1 MRQQSSRLVL
11 SGVVLAF
18 GCSGH
23 PLQPTSSASK
33 LAFTVQPASSA
44 AGAVMA
50 TAVQVTV
57 EDASGNAVPGYSG
70 SVKLSLPFTT
80 SYGDSLSGTTTVAA
94 AGGVASFPNLRLNVG
109 GAGYVLRASTTGL
122 ADATSTAFDVSCTT
136 NCWTV
141 GADMPTVRAD
151 LGVAVVNGVLYA
163 IGGYKGADALKTVEA
178 YDSATDSW
186 VAKADMPTAR
196 CGFGVAVVNG
206 VLYAI
211 GGFAPY
217 VGPMGTVEAYNPA
230 TDSWTTKA
238 SMPTPREFLAVGV
251 VNGVIYA
258 VGGYQLIAGGQMA
271 TDVVEAYDPV
281 SDTWTGKHAMPTPRG
296 MLGVGVVNG
305 IVYAIGGSAPATV
318 TEAYDPVANTWTTK
332 APMPTVRS
340 GLGVAVVNGLIYA
353 VGGVYSPGSTD
364 GFMNA
369 VQAYDPATNTWTGR
383 APLPNAGTEL
393 AVGVRNNT
401 LYVVGGFAMFGPQT
415 YGQVG
420 TTEAYLP

>member
-1 MRQQSSRLVL
+1 MRQQSSRFVL
-11 SGVVLAF
+11 SSVVLAF
-18 GCSGH
+18 GCSGQ
-23 PLQPTSSASK
+23 PLQPTSSASR
-33 LAFTVQPASSA
+33 LAFTVQPVSSA
-44 AGAVMA
+44 AGAVMT

-122 ADATSTAFDVSCTT
+122 ADATSTAFDVTCTT

-151 LGVAVVNGVLYA
+151 LGVAVANGVLYA
-163 IGGYKGADALKTVEA
+163 IGGYKGVDALKVVEA

-186 VAKADMPTAR
+186 TAKADMPTAR

-206 VLYAI
+206 VIYAI
-211 GGFAPY
+211 GGGAPY
-217 VGPMGTVEAYNPA
+217 MPALGTVEAYDPA

-238 SMPTPREFLAVGV
+238 SMPTPRAFLAVGV
-251 VNGVIYA
+251 SNGIIYA
-258 VGGYQLIAGGQMA
+258 VGGYLASAQTA

-281 SDTWTGKHAMPTPRG
+281 SDTWTRKPAMPTPRG

-305 IVYAIGGSAPATV
+305 ILYAIGGSAPATV

-340 GLGVAVVNGLIYA
+340 GLGVGVVNGLIYA
-353 VGGVYSPGSTD
+353 VGGVYSPGSST

-369 VQAYDPATNTWTGR
+369 VQAYDPTTNTWTGR

-393 AVGVRNNT
+393 SVGVRNYT

>member
-1 MRQQSSRLVL
+1 MRQMPSW
-11 SGVVLAF
+11 VVLPGVAIVL
-18 GCSGH
+18 GCSGQ
-23 PLQPTSSASK
+23 PLQPTNSASK
-33 LAFTVQPASSA
+33 LAFTVQPVSST
-44 AGAVMA
+44 AGTVMA

-57 EDASGNAVPGYSG
+57 EDAAGNPVHGYSG

-94 AGGVASFPNLRLNVG
+94 ATGVATFPNLRINVG
-109 GAGYVLRASTTGL
+109 GSGYVLRASTTGI
-122 ADATSTAFDVSCTT
+122 DSTTSNAFDVSCTT

-141 GADMPTVRAD
+141 GTDMPTVRAD
-151 LGVAVVNGVLYA
+151 LGVAVANGVLYA
-163 IGGYKGADALKTVEA
+163 IGGYKGVDAVQTVEA

-186 VAKADMPTAR
+186 TAKADMPTAR
-196 CGFGVAVVNG
+196 YGFGVAVVNG
-206 VLYAI
+206 VIYTI
-211 GGFAPY
+211 GGGAPY
-217 VGPMGTVEAYNPA
+217 MPALGTVEAYDPA

-238 SMPTPREFLAVGV
+238 SMPTPRGFLAVGV
-251 VNGVIYA
+251 SNGIIYA
-258 VGGYQLIAGGQMA
+258 VGGYLAIGQTA

-305 IVYAIGGSAPATV
+305 VLYAIGGSAPATV

-340 GLGVAVVNGLIYA
+340 GLGVGVVNGLIYA
-353 VGGVYSPGSTD
+353 VGGVYSPGSST
-364 GFMNA
+364 GFMDA
-369 VQAYDPATNTWTGR
+369 VQAYDPATNTWTIR

-401 LYVVGGFAMFGPQT
+401 LYVLGGFAWLGPKE

>member
-1 MRQQSSRLVL
+1 MRQQSSRFVL

-23 PLQPTSSASK
+23 PLQPTSSASR
-33 LAFTVQPASSA
+33 LAFTVQPVSSA

-57 EDASGNAVPGYSG
+57 EDAAGNAVPGYSG

-94 AGGVASFPNLRLNVG
+94 AGGVATFPNLRLNVG
-109 GAGYVLRASTTGL
+109 GAGYVLRASTSGL
-122 ADATSTAFDVSCTT
+122 ADATSTAFDVTCTT
-136 NCWTV
+136 NCWTMS
-141 GADMPTVRAD
+141 ADMPTVRAD
-151 LGVAVVNGVLYA
+151 LGVGVANGVLYA
-163 IGGYKGADALKTVEA
+163 IGGYKAVDAVKTVEA

-186 VAKADMPTAR
+186 TAKADMPTAR
-196 CGFGVAVVNG
+196 YGFGVAVVNG
-206 VLYAI
+206 VIYAI
-211 GGFAPY
+211 GGGAPY
-217 VGPMGTVEAYNPA
+217 MPALGTVEAYDPA

-238 SMPTPREFLAVGV
+238 SMPTPRAFLAVGV
-251 VNGVIYA
+251 SNGIIYA
-258 VGGYQLIAGGQMA
+258 VGGYLPSGQTA
-271 TDVVEAYDPV
+271 TAVVEAYDPV
-281 SDTWTGKHAMPTPRG
+281 SDTWTAKPAMPTPRG

-305 IVYAIGGSAPATV
+305 ILYAIGGSAPTTV

-340 GLGVAVVNGLIYA
+340 GLGVGVVNGLIYA
-353 VGGVYSPGSTD
+353 VGGVYSPGSST

-369 VQAYDPATNTWTGR
+369 VQAYDPATNTWTSR

-393 AVGVRNNT
+393 SVGVRNNT
-401 LYVVGGFAMFGPQT
+401 LYVVGGFGMFGPQT

>member
-1 MRQQSSRLVL
+1 MRQQSSWFVL

-33 LAFTVQPASSA
+33 LAFTVQPVSSA
-44 AGAVMA
+44 AGAVMT

-57 EDASGNAVPGYSG
+57 EDAAGNAVPGYIG

-94 AGGVASFPNLRLNVG
+94 AGGVASFPDLRLNVG

-122 ADATSTAFDVSCTT
+122 ADATSTAFDVTCTT
-136 NCWTV
+136 DCWTV
-141 GADMPTVRAD
+141 SADMPTVRAD
-151 LGVAVVNGVLYA
+151 LGVGVVNGVLYA
-163 IGGYKGADALKTVEA
+163 MGGYKAVEAVNTVEA

-186 VAKADMPTAR
+186 TAKADMPTAR
-196 CGFGVAVVNG
+196 YGFGVAVVNG
-206 VLYAI
+206 VIYAI
-211 GGFAPY
+211 GGAAPY
-217 VGPMGTVEAYNPA
+217 MGALGTVEAYDPA
-230 TDSWTTKA
+230 TDSWTAKA
-238 SMPTPREFLAVGV
+238 SMPTPRAFLAVGV
-251 VNGVIYA
+251 VNGIIYA
-258 VGGYQLIAGGQMA
+258 VGGYLPIGQTA

-281 SDTWTGKHAMPTPRG
+281 SDTWTGKLGMPTPRG

-305 IVYAIGGSAPATV
+305 ILYAIGGSAPTTV
-318 TEAYDPVANTWTTK
+318 TEAYDPVANTWTNK

-340 GLGVAVVNGLIYA
+340 GLGVGVVNGLIYA
-353 VGGVYSPGSTD
+353 VGGVYSPGSST

-369 VQAYDPATNTWTGR
+369 VQAYDPATNTWTDR

-393 AVGVRNNT
+393 SVGVRNNT
-401 LYVVGGFAMFGPQT
+401 LYVVGGFAMLGPKT